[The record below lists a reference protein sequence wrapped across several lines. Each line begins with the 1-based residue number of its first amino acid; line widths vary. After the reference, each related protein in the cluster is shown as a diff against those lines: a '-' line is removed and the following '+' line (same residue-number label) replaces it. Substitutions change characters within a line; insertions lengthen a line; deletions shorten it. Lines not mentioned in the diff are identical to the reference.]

1 MSKLVLMG
9 SGETA
14 PSLVGVHRGLLE
26 HLRSP
31 RCCWLDTP
39 YGFQENADILSQKTV
54 EFFHQALGQRLHVA
68 QFRRSEQPEVE
79 TQLAYTLVRESNYIF
94 SGPGSPSYAQRHWSQ
109 SEFPAIF
116 LDKLRNSDSV
126 LVFASA
132 GVCSIGALC
141 LPAYEIYKVGLPPH
155 WLPGLDILPG
165 LGFDAVVIPHYNNTV
180 GGNHDTRYCYLG
192 ERRLQE
198 LEAQLE
204 PHLWIW
210 GIDEHT
216 AVTLDFAEGT
226 FEVQGKGG
234 FTLRHSGTSRVFA
247 SGHRG
252 TLDNLRNPTSAAA
265 PARSASEPTPV
276 ALPSTQGLI
285 TDVVRPIGERFQ
297 QSVLSGDGLTAAQAL
312 LDFEQ
317 VLHDWSGDSD
327 VHHWGIARAQF
338 RNLLAQLGRSAERGL
353 QDPTE
358 PIAPFVRSL
367 LDIREQSRTEKH
379 FQRADWIRQQL
390 VAAGVEIQDTPQG
403 TRWTLK
409 PDSYAL

>member
-14 PSLVGVHRGLLE
+14 PSLVGVHRALLE
-26 HLRSP
+26 RLRSP

-54 EFFHQALGQRLHVA
+54 EFFQQSLGQRLHVA
-68 QFRRSEQPEVE
+68 EFRRSDQPDVP

-109 SEFPAIF
+109 SEFPSIF
-116 LDKLRNSDSV
+116 LEKLRSEEAV

-132 GVCSIGALC
+132 GVCSLGALC

-155 WLPGLDILPG
+155 WLPGLDILPA

-192 ERRLQE
+192 ERRLSE
-198 LEAQLE
+198 LESQLE

-210 GIDEHT
+210 GVDEHT
-216 AVTLDFAEGT
+216 SVTLDLSAGT
-226 FEVQGKGG
+226 FEVQGKSS
-234 FTLRHSGTSRVFA
+234 FTLRKDGQSSVFP

-252 TLDNLRNPTSAAA
+252 TLDELRNPSNDAVPVARANVAAA
-265 PARSASEPTPV
+265 AAV
-276 ALPSTQGLI
+276 STQGLI
-285 TDVVRPIGERFQ
+285 TDQVKPLGERFQ
-297 QSVLSGDGLTAAQAL
+297 TALQGADGLTAAQAL
-312 LDFEQ
+312 LDMEQ

-327 VHHWGIARAQF
+327 VHHWGMARALF

-353 QDPTE
+353 QDPTQ

-367 LDIREQSRTEKH
+367 LDIRDQSRAEKH

-409 PDSYAL
+409 PESYVL